1 MDTETKKAP
10 PKRKSASPKPGVAKR
25 LELEKQLTPKEAKVL
40 YGLAEGK
47 RAPVAVQ
54 AAGYDLKGP
63 QAHALSEGIRRKYTD
78 ANGYLLVA
86 LEEKG
91 VNMEMVADRLKE
103 GLDATYA
110 MKRTV
115 SDKEGGGTIVEL
127 IPDFNIRHKYLET
140 ALDVMGARAPK
151 KQVTETVTTHEE
163 TIAVVEGVR
172 DNPAILAALKRRL
185 EMRTRQ
191 ITTISNEGPKEVED
205 D

>member
-1 MDTETKKAP
+1 M
-10 PKRKSASPKPGVAKR
+10 
-25 LELEKQLTPKEAKVL
+25 L